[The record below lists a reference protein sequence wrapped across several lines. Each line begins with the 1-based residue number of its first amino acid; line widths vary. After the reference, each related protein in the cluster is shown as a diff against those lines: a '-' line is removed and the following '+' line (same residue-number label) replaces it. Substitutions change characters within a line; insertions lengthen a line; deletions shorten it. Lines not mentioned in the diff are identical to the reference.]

1 MRPSEVLQSKRDV
14 VHAIVA
20 RHRAANVRVFG
31 SVLRGKDHEGSD
43 LDLLVDAPRLT
54 HPCSIWS
61 KPSARSNRR
70 WASRSS
76 CSLPQ
81 DLPESFRHQVLG
93 QAKPL

>member
-1 MRPSEVLQSKRDV
+1 MRPSEILRSKRDV

-31 SVLRGKDHEGSD
+31 SVLRGEDREGSG
-43 LDLLVDAPRLT
+43 LDLLVDAAPDASLLDLVKAQREIEQALGITVELLT
-54 HPCSIWS
+54 PD
-61 KPSARSNRR
+61 
-70 WASRSS
+70 
-76 CSLPQ
+76 

>member
-43 LDLLVDAPRLT
+43 LDLLVDAAPDASLLDLVKAQREIEQALGITVELLT
-54 HPCSIWS
+54 PE
-61 KPSARSNRR
+61 
-70 WASRSS
+70 
-76 CSLPQ
+76 

-93 QAKPL
+93 QTKPL